1 MVYPMP
7 SFIESSIELQNII
20 MFLME
25 ICLILELILL
35 IFRIMSS
42 VRKRKL
48 LTTAAELILSL
59 LFMTGLLNDHRHRVG
74 ESPYPPLFH
83 LIPAHI
89 MMILVILLTGYLL
102 WVIYEEIKDYRNVL
116 SPWSVHEAVNN
127 VPCGVCFSDSLG
139 RIILCN
145 TKMRELSRLLT
156 GNYLQDYG
164 VLREA
169 INSVSARQPVIK
181 ISSDSDV
188 FYFPDSSVWMFQ
200 EYQLKEPA
208 LTGYVQTVAIDVS
221 EIYYNSEKIRS
232 NNEKLEALNQKLEE
246 MYEKIGEDIREQETL
261 SMKMQIHDSF
271 GRSLLS
277 IRRILERKE
286 NPENMKKQLDTLK
299 QLVYILIGT
308 TVESETEQY
317 HETEKHAEDLGISVQ
332 IQGDCPDDPN
342 YRFLTDRAIREC
354 ITNCARHAHGS
365 HVYVAIET
373 NQKEYHIQITN
384 DGDIPSENAKEGGGL
399 SALRKAIEAEGGN
412 MKTIFKPAFCLLVT
426 LPVKERTKL

>member
-1 MVYPMP
+1 
-7 SFIESSIELQNII
+7 
-20 MFLME
+20 
-25 ICLILELILL
+25 
-35 IFRIMSS
+35 
-42 VRKRKL
+42 
-48 LTTAAELILSL
+48 
-59 LFMTGLLNDHRHRVG
+59 
-74 ESPYPPLFH
+74 
-83 LIPAHI
+83 
-89 MMILVILLTGYLL
+89 
-102 WVIYEEIKDYRNVL
+102 
-116 SPWSVHEAVNN
+116 
-127 VPCGVCFSDSLG
+127 
-139 RIILCN
+139 
-145 TKMRELSRLLT
+145 
-156 GNYLQDYG
+156 
-164 VLREA
+164 
-169 INSVSARQPVIK
+169 
-181 ISSDSDV
+181 
-188 FYFPDSSVWMFQ
+188 MFQ

-308 TVESETEQY
+308 TVEGETEQY

-384 DGDIPSENAKEGGGL
+384 DGDIPLENAKEGGGL
-399 SALRKAIEAEGGN
+399 SALRKAIEAEDGN